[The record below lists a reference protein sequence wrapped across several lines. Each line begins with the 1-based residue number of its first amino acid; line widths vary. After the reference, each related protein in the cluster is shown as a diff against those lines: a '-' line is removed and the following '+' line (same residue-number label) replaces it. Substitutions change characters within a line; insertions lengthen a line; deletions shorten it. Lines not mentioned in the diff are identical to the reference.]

1 MQKFSLDS
9 IGTHLT
15 LSIDTPH
22 LCGELFSS
30 IEKRLV
36 HFENKFSR
44 FKAENWLDELN
55 HRREGTLDD
64 DAKFMLTY
72 ALDVSKRTGG
82 YFDPTVG
89 KRLSELGYGAIM
101 NHSQSVI
108 HKGKHN
114 DYREIEIIGDIVQL
128 HGDILLEFGG
138 VGKGYLIDVI
148 KEMID
153 EYYYSKSI
161 PLPRYLI
168 DFGGDLYG
176 YGGWKVGLENPH
188 VLEEIIGVLLLDDI
202 FLACSSGSKRK
213 WGNNHHLIDPKTGE
227 SATDVIASFIEGPS
241 GISTDAYATSFCVM
255 PYEES
260 CELLREIPFLEGVIL
275 ASDGRYFRSS
285 GSKSEIFTA

>member
-30 IEKRLV
+30 IENRLV

-55 HRREGTLDD
+55 HCREWTLDD

-72 ALDVSKRTGG
+72 ALDVSKRTWG

-89 KRLSELGYGAIM
+89 KRLSELGYGAIK
-101 NHSQSVI
+101 NLSQSVI
-108 HKGKHN
+108 HKGKYN
-114 DYREIEIIGDIVQL
+114 DYREIEITWDIVQL
-128 HGDILLEFGG
+128 HGDILLEFGW

-148 KEMID
+148 KEIID

-168 DFGGDLYG
+168 DFWGDLYG
-176 YGGWKVGLENPH
+176 YGGWKVWLENPH

-213 WGNNHHLIDPKTGE
+213 WWNNHHLIDPKTGE
-227 SATDVIASFIEGPS
+227 SATDVIASFIEWPS

-285 GSKSEIFTA
+285 GSKSEIFTT